1 MQRALIFIF
10 TLGFLLFSFSTIMAQ
25 PSVDKDRRV
34 IQLSGQIKHTDH
46 KTPISGVSIVVKNK
60 DRGASSNFRGIY
72 SIAIQELDTLIFS
85 SIGFKT
91 KQIII
96 PEHKQTSNFKYLDVI
111 MQQDTVFLNPV
122 TIFSLPEGRAFDY
135 AFTQIDDDSPSKAL
149 RKNLNPQSIIN
160 MTRTMPYQ
168 NAEIQFRT
176 QKMMNDERG
185 WDGMRKTGPL
195 LKMDGLSDLFRKKSN
210 EDR

>member
-1 MQRALIFIF
+1 MQRALNIIL
-10 TLGFLLFSFSTIMAQ
+10 TLGFIIFSLSTLMAQ

-46 KTPISGVSIVVKNK
+46 QTPIQGVSIIVKNK
-60 DRGASSNFRGIY
+60 NRGTYSDFRGIY
-72 SIAIQELDTLIFS
+72 SIAIQEMDTLVLS

-91 KQIII
+91 QHIII
-96 PEHKQTSNFKYLDVI
+96 PEHKEMSNFKYLEII
-111 MQQDTVFLNPV
+111 MHQDTVYLNP
-122 TIFSLPEGRAFDY
+122 ISIQSLPEGRAFDY

-149 RKNLNPQSIIN
+149 RKNLNPQSIVE

-168 NAEIQFRT
+168 NTEIQFRT

-195 LKMDGLSDLFRKKSN
+195 LKVNGLSDLFKKSK
-210 EDR
+210 D